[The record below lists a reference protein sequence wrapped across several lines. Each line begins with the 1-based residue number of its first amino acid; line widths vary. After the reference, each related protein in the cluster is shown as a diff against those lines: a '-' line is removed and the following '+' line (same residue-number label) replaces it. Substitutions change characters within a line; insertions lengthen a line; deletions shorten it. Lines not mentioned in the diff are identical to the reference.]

1 MIGGDLGCALIWS
14 EEWMF
19 MLLHLILGIGTVFL
33 QTRHG
38 VTVFIVRVK
47 SIKRKKG
54 SEHLIN

>member
-14 EEWMF
+14 EEGMF

-38 VTVFIVRVK
+38 VTVFIVTVK
-47 SIKRKKG
+47 SIKPVDRMAE
-54 SEHLIN
+54 SI